1 MKYERSKNATRNII
15 TGLFNK
21 LILIVFPFIIRT
33 FIIKKLGMEYSGLDN
48 LFTSILQVLNLSELG
63 FSSAVVY
70 CMYKP
75 LADNNVEEVNALY
88 GFVKHAYTIVGFL
101 VLGIGIILLPFLH
114 LFISGDIPRDIN
126 IYMLYLIYLLNT
138 VGSYF
143 LFAYKNVLLYA
154 NQRID
159 ITNRIYTFS
168 RMVMYIVQLV
178 LLLVFENYYLYIIIL
193 PLSTILNNLITLY
206 IVDKNYSQYSAEGEL
221 SDVVKK
227 DIKYQI
233 SGLFIGKVSQV
244 TRNSFD
250 SIILSSLFG
259 LTITAIYNN
268 YYYILSAIVA
278 IMVVISSSIIP
289 GIGNSIV
296 SETKNKNYS
305 DFLKFNFIYMWIAGC
320 ITVCLVCLYQ
330 PFMKLWVGEKNILST
345 TSAFL
350 FAIYFF
356 CLMIGNVRAVY
367 IEAAGLWWQNKS
379 RAIMES
385 ILNLLLNIIL
395 GKLLGINGIL
405 IATIVTIVV
414 VNFFLSSKILYK
426 HYFDEYKIKAY
437 YLNTMLYAFVT
448 FIASVIC
455 YRISWCFRWTGF
467 LNLIMIGICCILVT
481 NIIYLIFYRKTEAY
495 KNAKVWIKIKWR
507 S

>member
-21 LILIVFPFIIRT
+21 LISIVFPFIIRT

-178 LLLVFENYYLYIIIL
+178 LCIF
-193 PLSTILNNLITLY
+193 
-206 IVDKNYSQYSAEGEL
+206 
-221 SDVVKK
+221 
-227 DIKYQI
+227 QI
-233 SGLFIGKVSQV
+233 
-244 TRNSFD
+244 N
-250 SIILSSLFG
+250 
-259 LTITAIYNN
+259 
-268 YYYILSAIVA
+268 
-278 IMVVISSSIIP
+278 
-289 GIGNSIV
+289 
-296 SETKNKNYS
+296 
-305 DFLKFNFIYMWIAGC
+305 
-320 ITVCLVCLYQ
+320 
-330 PFMKLWVGEKNILST
+330 
-345 TSAFL
+345 
-350 FAIYFF
+350 
-356 CLMIGNVRAVY
+356 
-367 IEAAGLWWQNKS
+367 
-379 RAIMES
+379 
-385 ILNLLLNIIL
+385 
-395 GKLLGINGIL
+395 
-405 IATIVTIVV
+405 
-414 VNFFLSSKILYK
+414 
-426 HYFDEYKIKAY
+426 
-437 YLNTMLYAFVT
+437 
-448 FIASVIC
+448 
-455 YRISWCFRWTGF
+455 
-467 LNLIMIGICCILVT
+467 
-481 NIIYLIFYRKTEAY
+481 
-495 KNAKVWIKIKWR
+495 
-507 S
+507 